1 MITRWPARLSRPA
14 VETGSLDLVLRLTL
28 LEILLRPM
36 GFWAVRSLLL
46 LLSTLGLLI
55 PKVLRTPA
63 TWLALTILVAW
74 RLIDDWPLSDN
85 HIYLLGYWCLTLF
98 LSLISNRGSETARKS
113 ARLLLGLAFA
123 FAILWKGVLSDDY
136 LDGRFFRVTF
146 LLDERFAHST
156 MLFGGLTEKELLQ
169 NRNYLNAL
177 PEGAELLEPLKLIE
191 PPAFQTLVKA
201 ATWGSLFLEGAIA
214 LVFLIPLRGR
224 FLILRHL
231 LLLSFCIVT
240 YAFAPVAGFGWL
252 ILVMG
257 LAQCDSS
264 QKIWRNL
271 YFATYMIVL
280 LYSEIPWSQLL
291 FSLLK

>member
-1 MITRWPARLSRPA
+1 MITRSLARLSRPA

-28 LEILLRPM
+28 LEMLLRPM

-46 LLSTLGLLI
+46 LLSALGLLI
-55 PKVLRTPA
+55 PKVLRAPA
-63 TWLALTILVAW
+63 TWLALTILVGW
-74 RLIDDWPLSDN
+74 RLMDDWPLSDN
-85 HIYLLGYWCLTLF
+85 HIYLLGYWCLALC
-98 LSLISNRGSETARKS
+98 LSLISRQGSETARKS

-123 FAILWKGVLSDDY
+123 FAVLWKGVLSDDY
-136 LDGRFFRVTF
+136 LDGRFFRVTL

-156 MLFGGLTEKELLQ
+156 MLFGNLTEKELLQ

-177 PEGAELLEPLKLIE
+177 PEGAELLEPSKLIE
-191 PPAFQTLVKA
+191 PPAFQNLVKA

-214 LVFLIPLRGR
+214 LVFLIPLKGR
-224 FLILRHL
+224 LLILRHL

-257 LAQCDSS
+257 LAQCDAS

-271 YFATYMIVL
+271 YFTTYMIVL

-291 FSLLK
+291 FSLLQ